1 MNKAIGILL
10 LGALVL
16 TAGAVFAGDLASQGR
31 MDLDTVLAM
40 QRQHG
45 PAYNVRAMFE
55 GFEGG
60 VVPATWTAGVQNAAR
75 TWGVSNATTTG
86 SLEGDYCAF
95 VGYDLSVPQ
104 NETISFDQ
112 AVSVAGNEY
121 VLTFWMAGSRD
132 DSWSLNAAETVEVN
146 GMTVF
151 DFDTATNS
159 DFVWEKFS
167 IDLSAYDGQTV
178 TITFRYAGVD
188 GDLHVLDAVMV
199 DDGTGYDPPPPP
211 PAPENDVCSGAIDLQ
226 DQSLTT
232 FEVDLCEYTNQA
244 SPGEYGASCTGWSAN
259 GPEAFYKIALGVGDN
274 FTVCEAP
281 VSDYIDLA
289 IYLFTDC
296 GDPVSSC
303 VAGDDSGNP
312 ECFTFTAATA
322 GTYYLAIDSYSGCGL
337 VTVTIDSPVSDE
349 PMDWGSVKSM
359 YR

>member
-1 MNKAIGILL
+1 MKKVIGL
-10 LGALVL
+10 LVL
-16 TAGAVFAGDLASQGR
+16 ATLVVSAGAAFAGDPATQGR
-31 MDLDTVLAM
+31 MDLDTFLSM

-55 GFEGG
+55 GFEAG
-60 VVPATWTAGVQNAAR
+60 VLPATWPVGVTNAAR

-95 VGYDLSVPQ
+95 VGYDLTVPQ
-104 NETISFDQ
+104 DETLSFDQ

-132 DSWSLNAAETVEVN
+132 DSWSGNAAETVEVN

-151 DFDTATNS
+151 DFDTATS
-159 DFVWEKFS
+159 LDFMWEKFS
-167 IDLSAYDGQTV
+167 VDLSAYDGQTV

-211 PAPENDVCSGAIDLQ
+211 PPPANDFCVDAIDLQ
-226 DQSLTT
+226 DQSLTM
-232 FEVDLCEYTNQA
+232 FDVDLCAYSNQA

-281 VSDYIDLA
+281 VADFIDLA

-296 GDPVSSC
+296 GDPAGSC
-303 VAGDDSGNP
+303 LAGDDSGNP
-312 ECFTFTAATA
+312 ECITFTATTA
-322 GTYYLAIDSYSGCGL
+322 GVYYLAVDAYSGCGL
-337 VTVTIDSPVSDE
+337 VTVTIDSPVANENLS
-349 PMDWGSVKSM
+349 WGTVKSL
-359 YR
+359 Y